1 MESNF
6 AVQTAFGIDNL
17 PQVRQIRQEVFMEE
31 QGFQNEFDATD
42 ETALHLLVL
51 AGEEPAATGRAF
63 SQDGGKVWHIGRVC
77 VRKAFRGRELGR
89 MVMEGLEKA
98 VAGQGGEK
106 VVLSAQVQ
114 ARGFYEKL
122 GYTAHGPEY
131 LDEHCP
137 HVEMEKRL

>member
-1 MESNF
+1 M
-6 AVQTAFGIDNL
+6 NL
-17 PQVRQIRQEVFMEE
+17 TPPMKPPCTCWCWPGRSRR
-31 QGFQNEFDATD
+31 
-42 ETALHLLVL
+42 LR
-51 AGEEPAATGRAF
+51 AGPSPRTGA
-63 SQDGGKVWHIGRVC
+63 KVWHIGRVC

-89 MVMEGLEKA
+89 LVMEGLEKA
-98 VAGQGGEK
+98 VAGEGGEK

>member
-77 VRKAFRGRELGR
+77 VRRL
-89 MVMEGLEKA
+89 VMEGLEKA
-98 VAGQGGEK
+98 VAGEGGEK